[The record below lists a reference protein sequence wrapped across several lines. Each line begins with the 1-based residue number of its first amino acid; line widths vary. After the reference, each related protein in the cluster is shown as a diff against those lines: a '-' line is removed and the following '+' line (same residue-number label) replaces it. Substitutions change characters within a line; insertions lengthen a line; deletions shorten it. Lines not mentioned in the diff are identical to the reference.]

1 MWLHELDYLAKGMI
15 AGKQPT
21 ETQFTDIYSLV
32 MPLAGSPMQLGPEAN
47 PRLP

>member
-21 ETQFTDIYSLV
+21 ETQFI
-32 MPLAGSPMQLGPEAN
+32 EAFIA
-47 PRLP
+47 

>member
-21 ETQFTDIYSLV
+21 ENQFT
-32 MPLAGSPMQLGPEAN
+32 EAFIA
-47 PRLP
+47 